1 MVGGV
6 LSQVMEI
13 VEGKLMTQLKIN
25 SRLCW
30 CAVCP
35 KPIRRI
41 ILETHRLTHSGVM
54 RTVARIKLQWF
65 WPGMMSEVR
74 KTIQTVKFGR

>member
-1 MVGGV
+1 MVNKHFIVLKKSLVALHVLGYPDPKLPFILDADANRDGVGGD

-13 VEGKLMTQLKIN
+13 VEGKLMGQLKIN
-25 SRLCW
+25 SRLHW

-41 ILETHRLTHSGVM
+41 I
-54 RTVARIKLQWF
+54 I
-65 WPGMMSEVR
+65 
-74 KTIQTVKFGR
+74 